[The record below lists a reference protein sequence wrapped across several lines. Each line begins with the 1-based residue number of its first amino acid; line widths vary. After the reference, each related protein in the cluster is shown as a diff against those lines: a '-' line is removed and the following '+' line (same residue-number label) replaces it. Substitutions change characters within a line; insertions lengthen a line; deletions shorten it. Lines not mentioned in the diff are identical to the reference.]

1 MTIITPS
8 ARSEATSRGREALR
22 PRADLSPWLLA
33 QAARILVHMDS
44 GSNLRRGALT
54 QADRTQ
60 GSASMTPHQRDR
72 RDVLQQDWGLQ
83 RRPVMGGGKREIE
96 RELISYSIITR
107 SPALTQSRDSSAS
120 SNTTSASPRQ
130 SSESPVARRSPKKV
144 SISPSPRTSRRASPR
159 PPPSPRLSRSPSPH
173 PVKNQRCASQ
183 PSHMTKPNVAVVV
196 SNWRKRSLTELKDTA
211 NKMRSLNTLTP
222 RSILSP
228 RSSDTRS
235 RTPSPQ
241 SRTSP
246 GRVQFSEESSRRSST
261 SYKAF
266 FGLSRRSARAKGQTQ
281 TPSPRSPRSPVPPV
295 SHARCVSQPAHLSK
309 SNLETLGENK
319 SV

>member
-1 MTIITPS
+1 M
-8 ARSEATSRGREALR
+8 
-22 PRADLSPWLLA
+22 
-33 QAARILVHMDS
+33 
-44 GSNLRRGALT
+44 
-54 QADRTQ
+54 
-60 GSASMTPHQRDR
+60 
-72 RDVLQQDWGLQ
+72 
-83 RRPVMGGGKREIE
+83 
-96 RELISYSIITR
+96 
-107 SPALTQSRDSSAS
+107 
-120 SNTTSASPRQ
+120 
-130 SSESPVARRSPKKV
+130 ARRSPKKV

-211 NKMRSLNTLTP
+211 SKIRSLNTLTP

-228 RSSDTRS
+228 RSGDTRS

-281 TPSPRSPRSPVPPV
+281 TPSPRSPRSPRSPVPPV

-319 SV
+319 SVSVVMYVMLLQDQLVRKGLRITLDSPLSCARTFTMIIFNQPVERKEKLV